1 MPGTLRNPEEL
12 LALRNSK
19 ALKNPQEPLGSL
31 RNHRTLRNSKKPQR
45 TLSNHKRLLG
55 TLRNPEEP

>member
-12 LALRNSK
+12 LVTLRNSK
-19 ALKNPQEPLGSL
+19 ALKNPQEPLG
-31 RNHRTLRNSKKPQR
+31 RNHRTLRNPKKPQR

-55 TLRNPEEP
+55 TLRNPKES